1 VETQQCAKLTGTNRP
16 FGLTI
21 KLSQLVAVR
30 RRIQNIECKRR
41 IPKMLGKWAKKR
53 LSQIVL
59 FDLTEIVRICGN
71 AS

>member
-1 VETQQCAKLTGTNRP
+1 
-16 FGLTI
+16 LTI